1 MALLPYSKEVKY
13 LAELKLISPL
23 LSNMEVV
30 KNISIR
36 GGTSV
41 YLVRSTRTQQTYILK
56 HISIPESQKQVDALL
71 YTGAAASKED
81 AQKYYEQVV
90 SDYQSELETLEK
102 LSSSP
107 NLDCYRSYQ
116 IAPKEDGV
124 GYDVYLLAEDHRT
137 LVDYLAENAVTHLTA
152 LNLGL
157 DLCNALI
164 DLRAAGLIHRDV
176 KPSNIYLSTQGH
188 FVLGDL
194 GIAQIDELK
203 YCSMPEHM
211 LSSYSA
217 PELFELVGSID
228 KTTDIYSVG
237 LILYRI
243 FNANHGPF
251 EDETT
256 SARAA
261 DKRRATGEALPA
273 PMYADYEMAEI
284 ILKACAF
291 APADRYQTPD
301 ELKNALMEY
310 ARRNQVEDTL
320 IVPPIVA
327 DPEPIDTEP
336 DEDEA
341 VEPVQFAD
349 AEQISDDFKES
360 FSPDTDMLNSIIESV
375 HRDFAKEE
383 PQNPILNSLEDAE
396 DDADADEDDV
406 PAPTRQRTARRKK
419 RSKTPLILLAVLAL
433 VLAAIAAAYFLF
445 IAPATITV
453 DGITVLDRTSTAV
466 TVRVDSP
473 EKDGAFAVICADAYG
488 SISRQ
493 GYVKG
498 SDNCFTELV
507 PGTQYTVSVEAL
519 HDEKINGDASVK
531 VTTIFETNIL
541 SFTATPVSVTQCELN
556 LTLNGPD
563 PGLWTVRYA
572 SDVSP
577 EQTVSFSGHTTTIAG
592 LQSNTEYTFTLVEPE
607 GTHLTGVTE
616 ATFSTVPSVDIEKL
630 TAAVSSSS
638 ALLSWTYTGDAPEY
652 WTVSINGPDGY
663 TDSQVVTAPTA
674 TFEGLTSGVDYE
686 VVISAPTMLQDGK
699 AVITPMVTTLTSFS
713 VTENDAHDGYQVQ
726 WTCETEPAED
736 NWTLRYQL
744 KGVPSAEPVEVTLES
759 PDGYTIPAEGL
770 VPDAEYEVK
779 LSLAN
784 GEVIEGVDN
793 ELTFHTAAAE
803 KFKRYGFDKVYIGM
817 YLLPTG
823 EDWGV
828 SDLKTARSKY
838 TTDEQLAFAL
848 ESTVTLQQ
856 STDSVQ
862 MLLVVRDA
870 DGKLVDAS
878 ATEAVWNDM
887 WQQRLT
893 TGSFPRPITTAGS
906 YTLEVYFDGLFVI
919 AQNFTVE

>member
-1 MALLPYSKEVKY
+1 M
-13 LAELKLISPL
+13 AELKLISPL

-30 KNISIR
+30 KNVSIR
-36 GGTSV
+36 GGTGV
-41 YLVRSTRTQQTYILK
+41 YLVRSTRTQQSYILK
-56 HISIPESQKQVDALL
+56 HISIPESQRQVEALL
-71 YTGAAASKED
+71 YTGAAATKED

-90 SDYQSELETLEK
+90 SDYQGELETLEK

-116 IAPKEDGV
+116 IAPKDDGV
-124 GYDVYLLAEDHRT
+124 GYDVYLLAENHKT
-137 LVDYLAENAVTHLTA
+137 LVDYLSENAVTHLTA

-194 GIAQIDELK
+194 GIAKIDELK

-217 PELFELVGSID
+217 PELFDLVGSID
-228 KTTDIYSVG
+228 KTTDIYSAG

-261 DKRRATGEALPA
+261 DKRRATGEALPT
-273 PMYADYEMAEI
+273 PLYADYEMAEI
-284 ILKACAF
+284 ILKACAYT
-291 APADRYQTPD
+291 PSERYQTPE

-320 IVPPIVA
+320 IVPPIVS
-327 DPEPIDTEP
+327 DPEPIDVTQE
-336 DEDEA
+336 EDEPI
-341 VEPVQFAD
+341 EPVQFAD
-349 AEQISDDFKES
+349 SEKISDDFKES

-383 PQNPILNSLEDAE
+383 TANPILNSLEDA
-396 DDADADEDDV
+396 DDEEAAADFDGEAQKRSR
-406 PAPTRQRTARRKK
+406 ATRRKN
-419 RSKTPLILLAVLAL
+419 RNKTPLLLAAVLAL

-445 IAPATITV
+445 IAPSTIAV
-453 DGITVLDRTSTAV
+453 NGITMIERTSTAI

-473 EKDGAFAVICADAYG
+473 EKDGAFAVVCADAYG

-498 SDNCFTELV
+498 SDNVFTELT
-507 PGTQYTVSVEAL
+507 PGTQYTVSVEPL
-519 HDEKINGDASVK
+519 NDETVSGDASIR

-563 PGLWTVRYA
+563 PGIWTVRYS
-572 SDVSP
+572 SDAAP
-577 EQTVSFSGHTTTIAG
+577 EQTISFSGHTATVAG
-592 LQSNTEYTFTLVEPE
+592 LASNTEYTFTLVEPE

-616 ATFSTVPSVDIEKL
+616 TTFSTVPSVDIEKL

-638 ALLSWTYTGDAPEY
+638 ALLSWTYTGDEPEY

-663 TDSQVVTAPTA
+663 TDTQTVTAPTA
-674 TFEGLTSGVDYE
+674 TFEGLTSGTDYE
-686 VVISAPTMLQDGK
+686 IVISAPTMLQDGK
-699 AVITPMVTTLTSFS
+699 AVITPMVTTLTAFT
-713 VTENDAHDGYQVQ
+713 VKQTDAGDGYRVQ
-726 WTCETEPAED
+726 WACETEPAED
-736 NWTLRYQL
+736 NWTISYKL
-744 KGVPSAEPVEVTLES
+744 KGVSSAEAVTVELES
-759 PDGYTIPAEGL
+759 PDGYTIPAEDL

-779 LSLAN
+779 LTLTN
-784 GEVIEGVDN
+784 GEVLEGVDN
-793 ELTFHTAAAE
+793 ETTFRTPE
-803 KFKRYGFDKVYIGM
+803 SGKFKKYGFDKVYIGM
-817 YLLPTG
+817 YLLPTA
-823 EDWGV
+823 EDWV
-828 SDLKTARSKY
+828 ISDLKTVRSKF
-838 TTDEQLAFAL
+838 TTEEQLAFAL
-848 ESTVTLQQ
+848 ESTVTLQE
-856 STDSVQ
+856 SEDTVT
-862 MLLVVRDA
+862 MLLVIRDA
-870 DGKLVDAS
+870 DGEVVDVS
-878 ATEAVWNDM
+878 ATESVWNDM

-893 TGSFPRPITTAGS
+893 MGSFPRPIKTAGS
-906 YTLEVYFDGLFVI
+906 YTLDIYFDGLFVI
-919 AQNFTVE
+919 SQPFTVE